1 MLSKH
6 GLCYKRNFKL
16 QFVRRYFENIKNEK
30 NEIAKYYYSRIG
42 EIVNQLRSYGE
53 NIFKKKVVENI
64 FISYTKK
71 YYLII
76 TFIKETK
83 VKES

>member
-1 MLSKH
+1 MLQEEFQTTICK
-6 GLCYKRNFKL
+6 KI
-16 QFVRRYFENIKNEK
+16 FENIKNEK

-83 VKES
+83 VKESWYLPN